1 MGQKSPG
8 NSPVA
13 GKHKNP
19 PPNISAM
26 DEFPSLASTGRLTRK
41 ELLLKMKQL
50 ELEMQLEQFNDNDE
64 DEDEDDEEMETG
76 EDEPKFKSQKQTPT

>member
-19 PPNISAM
+19 PPNLSEM

-50 ELEMQLEQFNDNDE
+50 ELEIQLEQFNDE